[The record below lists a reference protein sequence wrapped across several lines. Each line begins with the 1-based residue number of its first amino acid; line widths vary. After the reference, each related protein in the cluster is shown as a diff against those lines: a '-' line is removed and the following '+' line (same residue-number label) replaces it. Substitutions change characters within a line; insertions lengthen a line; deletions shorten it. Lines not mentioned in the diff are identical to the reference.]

1 MKQPIINRALCRK
14 YFTESLLLLV
24 ACAVALFAFSWFRVW
39 IVGELDTAR
48 FKQIVD
54 MLPEDWRKFSSV
66 DFDWLVSYLGRTSL
80 TLKEPMLLMMISIWA
95 IVRGSDVV
103 SGEVSRGTMEMLLSQ
118 PVSRYRVYYQ
128 HMLLTLAVALGFCLL
143 VWLGMA
149 IGIMTASV
157 EETTYPEFRVP
168 LFDYKIPMTFLGAQ
182 TEVVPLASRV
192 SALQFFPGI
201 VNLFSFVF
209 FMSCLSAF
217 CSSWDRYRW
226 RTLGLLVGLYLVN
239 AMVELLSLS
248 SDRFAWLGFLNF
260 FGYYDPARAIQL
272 AETDPSSLLQWLV
285 AGQNG
290 VNAGPLTQN
299 LVLLGLGLAL
309 LVWGGRTFNRR
320 DLPAPL

>member
-1 MKQPIINRALCRK
+1 MNQPIINRALCRK
-14 YFTESLLLLV
+14 YFTESLLLLI
-24 ACAVALFAFSWFRVW
+24 ACAAALFAFSWFRVW
-39 IVGELDTAR
+39 VVGELDTAR

-80 TLKEPMLLMMISIWA
+80 TLEEPMLLMIISIWA

-103 SGEVSRGTMEMLLSQ
+103 SGEVSRGTMEMLLAQ

-143 VWLGMA
+143 VWMGMS
-149 IGIMTASV
+149 IGIMTTSV
-157 EETTYPEFRVP
+157 EETTYPEILVP
-168 LFDYKIPMTFLGAQ
+168 LTDYRIPLTFLGAQ
-182 TEVVPLASRV
+182 TEVVAMDSRV
-192 SALQFFPGI
+192 SPLQFFPGI

-209 FMSCLSAF
+209 FMSCLAAF

-226 RTLGLLVGLYLVN
+226 RTLGLVIGLYLLN

-248 SDRFAWLGFLNF
+248 SETFAWLGFFNF
-260 FGYYDPARAIQL
+260 FGYYAPAPAIQL
-272 AETDPSSLLQWLV
+272 AESGPSALFQWV
-285 AGQNG
+285 VVGQKG
-290 VNAGPLTQN
+290 LDAGPLAQN
-299 LVLLGLGLAL
+299 LILFGLGLIL
-309 LVWGGRTFNRR
+309 LVWGGYKFNRR